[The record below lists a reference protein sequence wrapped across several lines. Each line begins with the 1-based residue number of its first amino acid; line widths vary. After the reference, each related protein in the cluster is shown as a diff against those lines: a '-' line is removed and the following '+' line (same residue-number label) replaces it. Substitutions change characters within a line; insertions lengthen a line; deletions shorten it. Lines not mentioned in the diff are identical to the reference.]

1 MHGPCLQVGLKDR
14 SRNFIHNSNAM
25 NQAVNGTGFDHIST
39 CELQVRSQGNMRIWP
54 SAGCSST
61 YGIEVKILRYGFHRY
76 LTESIAYV
84 FQVHRESLNPYPYSY
99 YFSHQE
105 NPPFPLSNHS
115 INPTSNPL
123 YLDSSTTIHCTL
135 LHAIRARTTIIHP
148 RKRAHLP
155 TTGRN
160 IRHRID
166 SASRAPPSVVDGK
179 FTVNSY

>member
-1 MHGPCLQVGLKDR
+1 
-14 SRNFIHNSNAM
+14 
-25 NQAVNGTGFDHIST
+25 
-39 CELQVRSQGNMRIWP
+39 MRIWP
-54 SAGCSST
+54 TAGCSST
-61 YGIEVKILRYGFHRY
+61 YGIEVKTLRYFHRY

-84 FQVHRESLNPYPYSY
+84 FQVYRESLNHTLTPTTSPTKKT
-99 YFSHQE
+99 
-105 NPPFPLSNHS
+105 PLSPFLTTP
-115 INPTSNPL
+115 NPTPNLL

-166 SASRAPPSVVDGK
+166 SASRAPPPVVDGK